1 MLGSSLGLG
10 DPDAQVDA
18 RRTQRVEQMPIYE
31 YECRECRNRFEL
43 LVLGS
48 TTLACPACEATDI
61 EKLVSLSSSSS
72 DASRRRN
79 LGLAR
84 KRGSKDQIEQAH
96 AEHEAVHHHN
106 H

>member
-1 MLGSSLGLG
+1 MLGCGIGFSDLAFAGA
-10 DPDAQVDA
+10 P
-18 RRTQRVEQMPIYE
+18 MPIYE

-43 LVLGS
+43 LLLGS
-48 TTLACPACEATDI
+48 TTPTCPVCEATDI

-79 LGLAR
+79 LDLAR
-84 KRGSKDQIEQAH
+84 KHGGKDQIEKAH
-96 AEHEAVHHHN
+96 AEHEAVHHHD